1 MITNLHELLASALAT
16 ASFDYIIFS
25 DMVSSPLS
33 EWLSSLHAVR
43 VLHTVLYCRQFL
55 HKCFGYGPL
64 YPLSKRL
71 SEVFASW
78 IFVFNIPITIRKH
91 FENTGPV
98 DCIQQRP
105 KGIFEIYIYTGGI

>member
-1 MITNLHELLASALAT
+1 MLPGFCIRYFIA
-16 ASFDYIIFS
+16 ASFFINAL
-25 DMVSSPLS
+25 DMAPYTHSVKGCPGL
-33 EWLSSLHAVR
+33 L
-43 VLHTVLYCRQFL
+43 FL
-55 HKCFGYGPL
+55 G
-64 YPLSKRL
+64 
-71 SEVFASW
+71 